1 MKPKTH
7 RWGKRI
13 NPAAAAT
20 LLDEAAIHK
29 MLTPL
34 HMSVEL
40 LPLGLFTEDHAETLA
55 KLVNL
60 VAVDSAGK
68 GNGMWQ
74 VADAV
79 GQVLLA
85 MQTTYHLNQ
94 EARKQAQ
101 PSSATRTLL
110 SVRSGLSLRLLPGLS
125 EERPAPRSMLS
136 ICSSMPRRSSIALTR
151 RTLSACGNRIQD
163 SAQAV
168 LQVTGNQARI
178 ST

>member
-1 MKPKTH
+1 MKPKTN

-13 NPAAAAT
+13 NPAAVAT

-79 GQVLLA
+79 GQVLIA
-85 MQTTYHLNQ
+85 MQERV
-94 EARKQAQ
+94 EAGK
-101 PSSATRTLL
+101 SWNVTATERETLVENIMKMDKHFRTWT
-110 SVRSGLSLRLLPGLS
+110 VRRFNINAMAVN
-125 EERPAPRSMLS
+125 E
-136 ICSSMPRRSSIALTR
+136 IN
-151 RTLSACGNRIQD
+151 NRAKAEGYKRGQR
-163 SAQAV
+163 V
-168 LQVTGNQARI
+168 ELQL
-178 ST
+178 

>member
-34 HMSVEL
+34 HMSVEM

-85 MQTTYHLNQ
+85 MQARVDEGKSWNVTAQ
-94 EARKQAQ
+94 EREALVENVMRMDKHFRTWTVRRFNINAIAVNEINARAKAQ
-101 PSSATRTLL
+101 GVKRGQR
-110 SVRSGLSLRLLPGLS
+110 V
-125 EERPAPRSMLS
+125 E
-136 ICSSMPRRSSIALTR
+136 
-151 RTLSACGNRIQD
+151 IQ
-163 SAQAV
+163 
-168 LQVTGNQARI
+168 L
-178 ST
+178 

>member
-1 MKPKTH
+1 MPRPMTH

-34 HMSVEL
+34 HMAIEL
-40 LPLGLFTEDHAETLA
+40 LPLGLFTEDHAEMIA
-55 KLVNL
+55 KLINL

-74 VADAV
+74 IADAV

-85 MQTTYHLNQ
+85 MQARVDEGKSWNVTAQ
-94 EARKQAQ
+94 EREALVENVVRMDKHFRTWTVRRFNINAMAVNEINNRAKAQ
-101 PSSATRTLL
+101 GAKRGQR
-110 SVRSGLSLRLLPGLS
+110 V
-125 EERPAPRSMLS
+125 E
-136 ICSSMPRRSSIALTR
+136 
-151 RTLSACGNRIQD
+151 IQ
-163 SAQAV
+163 
-168 LQVTGNQARI
+168 L
-178 ST
+178 

>member
-1 MKPKTH
+1 MTH

-20 LLDEAAIHK
+20 LLNEAAINK

-40 LPLGLFTEDHAETLA
+40 LPLGLFTEDHAETIA

-74 VADAV
+74 IADAI
-79 GQVLLA
+79 GQVLL
-85 MQTTYHLNQ
+85 
-94 EARKQAQ
+94 
-101 PSSATRTLL
+101 
-110 SVRSGLSLRLLPGLS
+110 
-125 EERPAPRSMLS
+125 SM
-136 ICSSMPRRSSIALTR
+136 
-151 RTLSACGNRIQD
+151 
-163 SAQAV
+163 
-168 LQVTGNQARI
+168 QARVEQGKAWNVTVDERASLVENVMKLDKYLRTWTVRRFNI
-178 ST
+178 NAMAVNEINNRAKAQGAKRGQRVEIQL

>member
-1 MKPKTH
+1 MRRMTH

-20 LLDEAAIHK
+20 LLDEAAVHK

-40 LPLGLFTEDHAETLA
+40 LPLGLFTEDHAEMIA
-55 KLVNL
+55 KLINL
-60 VAVDSAGK
+60 MAVDSAGK

-85 MQTTYHLNQ
+85 MQ
-94 EARKQAQ
+94 ARVDEGK
-101 PSSATRTLL
+101 SWNVTAT
-110 SVRSGLSLRLLPGLS
+110 
-125 EERPAPRSMLS
+125 ER
-136 ICSSMPRRSSIALTR
+136 
-151 RTLSACGNRIQD
+151 
-163 SAQAV
+163 
-168 LQVTGNQARI
+168 
-178 ST
+178 

>member
-20 LLDEAAIHK
+20 LLDEASIHK

-74 VADAV
+74 VVDAV

-85 MQTTYHLNQ
+85 MQARVDEGKSWNVTAQ
-94 EARKQAQ
+94 EREALVENVMRMDKHFRTWTVRRFNINAIAVNEINARAKAQ
-101 PSSATRTLL
+101 GAKRGQR
-110 SVRSGLSLRLLPGLS
+110 V
-125 EERPAPRSMLS
+125 E
-136 ICSSMPRRSSIALTR
+136 
-151 RTLSACGNRIQD
+151 IQ
-163 SAQAV
+163 
-168 LQVTGNQARI
+168 L
-178 ST
+178 

>member
-1 MKPKTH
+1 MRPMAH

-13 NPAAAAT
+13 NPAAAPT

-40 LPLGLFTEDHAETLA
+40 LPLGLFTEDHAEMIA

-60 VAVDSAGK
+60 MAVDSAGK

-85 MQTTYHLNQ
+85 MQERVENGKSWNVTAAERETLVENIMKMDKHLRTWTVRRFNINAVAVN
-94 EARKQAQ
+94 EINSRAKAQ
-101 PSSATRTLL
+101 GAKRGQR
-110 SVRSGLSLRLLPGLS
+110 V
-125 EERPAPRSMLS
+125 E
-136 ICSSMPRRSSIALTR
+136 
-151 RTLSACGNRIQD
+151 IQ
-163 SAQAV
+163 
-168 LQVTGNQARI
+168 L
-178 ST
+178 

>member
-1 MKPKTH
+1 MSRRMTH

-20 LLDEAAIHK
+20 LLDEFAIHK

-85 MQTTYHLNQ
+85 MQARVDEGKSWNVTAQ
-94 EARKQAQ
+94 EREALVENVMRMDKHFRTWTVRRFNINAIAVNEINARAKAQ
-101 PSSATRTLL
+101 GAKRGQR
-110 SVRSGLSLRLLPGLS
+110 V
-125 EERPAPRSMLS
+125 E
-136 ICSSMPRRSSIALTR
+136 
-151 RTLSACGNRIQD
+151 IQ
-163 SAQAV
+163 
-168 LQVTGNQARI
+168 L
-178 ST
+178 